1 MSSST
6 AEDCDYSTAGEGE
19 NWTKDWAQTLIIEA
33 VDTFAE
39 EACGDDDNLDID
51 VDDIVGKAFDPF
63 AEEACGDDDDLD
75 FDVDDIVGEAF
86 VLLDEPAAAVGA
98 ANAEEA
104 DGCSWADELMG
115 FLDNG
120 AASPVSDAEV
130 LSAEDQLSSRR
141 AKNRISARLC
151 RLRKKETLCQLE
163 ARLGSLEAISRK
175 LDEQLCAINAENH
188 ILQEGIRTSSNSSSK
203 DEDDHQAKRS
213 KTFDTTCVF
222 AVPLSRCFGMKLAVG
237 DSFDASSL
245 IAL

>member
-63 AEEACGDDDDLD
+63 AEEACGDASFEFD
-75 FDVDDIVGEAF
+75 DVDDLAS
-86 VLLDEPAAAVGA
+86 LLNGPAADYATAGD
-98 ANAEEA
+98 EEA
-104 DGCSWADELMG
+104 DGMETWADELMG